1 MLDHVHCT
9 VSLMP
14 EVVYVF
20 VLHSQ
25 MGKLRLQTKT
35 FCLLPLDFEVHLQLV
50 LDHHLCS
57 ASSMTALHAFHR
69 AIRAPVACCCRL
81 SIRPTRVFRQILS
94 MVSVTRKVSAMH
106 DRVSLHSIQN
116 HIVYS
121 FFTRHSLV
129 WKGILVP
136 VFSLSSYRYQQW
148 WHSPPPKSE
157 ILGLTF
163 WPFHCEYHKQE
174 AQLMLTTGSTRLAV
188 SRGQQTWYHSTCYI

>member
-9 VSLMP
+9 VLLMP

-20 VLHSQ
+20 ILHSQ

-35 FCLLPLDFEVHLQLV
+35 FCLSPLDFEVHLQLV

-148 WHSPPPKSE
+148 WHSPPPQ
-157 ILGLTF
+157 IRNFG
-163 WPFHCEYHKQE
+163 PNC
-174 AQLMLTTGSTRLAV
+174 LAF
-188 SRGQQTWYHSTCYI
+188 SL